1 MGNSSRNGNP
11 NGEQNGQLSD
21 IQLCYAAALMC
32 GLSLVDE
39 KAAERGELFIAVD
52 VAHEKCRPEI
62 DYQYLRDF
70 VQVVGT
76 RIAKA
81 SHL

>member
-1 MGNSSRNGNP
+1 M
-11 NGEQNGQLSD
+11 
-21 IQLCYAAALMC
+21 Y

-39 KAAERGELFIAVD
+39 KASERGQLFIPVNIYR
-52 VAHEKCRPEI
+52 EKCRPEI

-70 VQVVGT
+70 VQTVGT

-81 SHL
+81 SDL

>member
-1 MGNSSRNGNP
+1 MENSSRNGNS
-11 NGEQNGQLSD
+11 NGERNGKLSD
-21 IQLCYAAALMC
+21 IQLCYAAALMY

-39 KAAERGELFIAVD
+39 KASERGQLFIPVNIYR
-52 VAHEKCRPEI
+52 EKCRPEI

-70 VQVVGT
+70 VQTVGT

-81 SHL
+81 SDL

>member
-1 MGNSSRNGNP
+1 MGSSSSNGNP
-11 NGEQNGQLSD
+11 NRERNGLTE
-21 IQLCYAAALMC
+21 IQLCYAAALIY
-32 GLSLVDE
+32 GLSLIDE
-39 KAAERGELFIAVD
+39 KASERGELFIPVD
-52 VAHEKCRPEI
+52 LREKCRPEI

-70 VQVVGT
+70 VQTV

>member
-11 NGEQNGQLSD
+11 NGERNGQLSD
-21 IQLCYAAALMC
+21 IQLCYAAALIY

-39 KAAERGELFIAVD
+39 QAFERGELFIPAD
-52 VAHEKCRPEI
+52 IRCEKCRPEI

-70 VQVVGT
+70 VQTVGT